1 MSSLEDAASGVSSA
15 RMSPEREEESAES
28 NTSRDAIQRVV
39 DGVVQGIRV
48 GQLVPGQHLVENDLT
63 RRFGVSRGSLRE
75 GLKRL
80 EADGIVTLTR
90 YRGAYISAL
99 DQKGVRDLLDVLEP
113 LCSLAAKFA
122 AENCRSDKEK
132 AELVRLASEMG
143 QGATVKGR
151 SAYTENRKAFYDQL
165 VSMGRNTELGRVIPL
180 GRSELFRAQFEIVQT
195 KAQRKKHSN
204 GYVRIA
210 EAVAQNDPAKAV
222 RAVRKHF
229 AGTRETLDV
238 LPERAFSVAPM

>member
-1 MSSLEDAASGVSSA
+1 MSSLEDAAAVE
-15 RMSPEREEESAES
+15 PEREDDFGES
-28 NTSRDAIQRVV
+28 NGAPDAIQRVV
-39 DGVVQGIRV
+39 AGVVQGIRV
-48 GQLVPGQHLVENDLT
+48 NQLVPGQHLVENDLT

-113 LCSLAAKFA
+113 LCSLAAKLA
-122 AENCRSDKEK
+122 AENSHSDAEK
-132 AELVRLASEMG
+132 AKLVRLASEMG
-143 QGATVKGR
+143 QSATVKGR
-151 SAYTENRKAFYDQL
+151 TAYIENRKAFYDQL
-165 VSMGRNTELGRVIPL
+165 IAMGRNAELGRVIPL

-222 RAVRKHF
+222 RAVHKHF
-229 AGTRETLDV
+229 AGTRATLEV
-238 LPERAFSVAPM
+238 LPERAFSPDPI